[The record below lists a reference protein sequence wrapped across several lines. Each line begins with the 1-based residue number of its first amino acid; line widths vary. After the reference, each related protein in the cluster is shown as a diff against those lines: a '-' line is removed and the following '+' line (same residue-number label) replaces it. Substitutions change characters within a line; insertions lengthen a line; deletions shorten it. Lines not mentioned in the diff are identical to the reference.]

1 MQTKHAFALRTA
13 LCCSR
18 AGACIHS
25 RLKHVWQTKHACAL
39 SAAPELPFGFAR
51 RRGQPLAI
59 SSYHANE
66 TCIRAQSSTSV
77 SDVQV
82 QVSHHACLVSSNPSM
97 HSCSCQ
103 YLSCFQALC
112 IQVRAST
119 HNCALSSSP
128 SMHSRSGQRLSCFQV
143 FCVQVLTLTKY
154 QANKQTKHA
163 SALGKTSQL
172 LAGHLQSGA
181 RIISQLF
188 HTISIIKTCA
198 LKTSP
203 QLLSRLLRAC
213 VRKLSPLLHA
223 MQTSHALALRTV
235 PSAASRPPCVKA
247 CVHPITNAHSPAN
260 QPFICDKDSI

>member
-1 MQTKHAFALRTA
+1 MLRPVPELLSGLVHTSACIHTQLRTIKLTKHAFALRTA
-13 LCCSR
+13 
-18 AGACIHS
+18 
-25 RLKHVWQTKHACAL
+25 
-39 SAAPELPFGFAR
+39 PEL
-51 RRGQPLAI
+51 
-59 SSYHANE
+59 
-66 TCIRAQSSTSV
+66 
-77 SDVQV
+77 
-82 QVSHHACLVSSNPSM
+82 
-97 HSCSCQ
+97 
-103 YLSCFQALC
+103 LS
-112 IQVRAST
+112 
-119 HNCALSSSP
+119 
-128 SMHSRSGQRLSCFQV
+128 V

-223 MQTSHALALRTV
+223 MQTSHALELRTV
-235 PSAASRPPCVKA
+235 PSAASRPPGVKA
-247 CVHPITNAHSPAN
+247 CVHPIHKRSITCN
-260 QPFICDKDSI
+260 QPFIRDKDSI